1 MATAASL
8 KKAAKTRA
16 AKKAL
21 MGKTL
26 PHLRKMAK
34 AKNLHGYSTLNKGA
48 LVTMLVKGKSPK
60 KITKTAL
67 RKEMAA
73 ARTQAWHGKG
83 PYRVVLAKTGKVY
96 GDLGPYVTARAG
108 LSDAKTLLRR
118 MAPAGEYRLSNVE
131 GQKSAGKK
139 FAQGV
144 IVDGYVAQGSPD
156 IGAGAFVIR
165 VGDTAATRKDV
176 FPKGLRSNRR
186 NRRNRRNTSKVDPV
200 AVREL
205 VLFTENDGTL
215 YRQATSIITNLAKKM
230 AKGQFD
236 KTKAIKA
243 MGYLADSGG
252 RKYAKEY
259 GAPVRGSWQSYPMA
273 KVSRIF
279 SPATRRAAAADLLD
293 DYMEQIEEEAASMGG
308 SRKRNPRVS
317 FKTKGGPVSFQTK
330 KKARRNSVDFPSQA
344 VGGKAAHDDDFRA
357 GWRAGEAAIKR
368 SRRPLDISDAKKR
381 YKRVSNKY
389 GSWWVDGF
397 GGAIDWD
404 RGAHRST
411 AVQIA
416 GRFGLIHLLDF
427 RNNGTKSIKG
437 LKISGHRWRDSYG
450 NTYHRAYITVNGRH
464 VGTTPISYGYGHHY
478 LQTAKEWLKG
488 HGYRKPSGRMSTYDA
503 GYDDVKR
510 KKDL

>member
-26 PHLRKMAK
+26 PQLKKMAK

-186 NRRNRRNTSKVDPV
+186 NRRN
-200 AVREL
+200 
-205 VLFTENDGTL
+205 
-215 YRQATSIITNLAKKM
+215 
-230 AKGQFD
+230 
-236 KTKAIKA
+236 
-243 MGYLADSGG
+243 
-252 RKYAKEY
+252 
-259 GAPVRGSWQSYPMA
+259 
-273 KVSRIF
+273 
-279 SPATRRAAAADLLD
+279 
-293 DYMEQIEEEAASMGG
+293 
-308 SRKRNPRVS
+308 PRVS
-317 FKTKGGPVSFQTK
+317 FQTKDGPVSFQAK

>member
-26 PHLRKMAK
+26 PQLKKMAK

-60 KITKTAL
+60 KVTKTAL
-67 RKEMAA
+67 RKEMAEA
-73 ARTQAWHGKG
+73 KTQAWHGKG

-96 GDLGPYVTARAG
+96 GDLGPYATARAS
-108 LSDAKTLLRR
+108 LADAKTLLRR
-118 MAPAGEYRLSNVE
+118 MAPADRYTLSNVE

-186 NRRNRRNTSKVDPV
+186 NRRKNGTYYSVRLPAGYRTKWHSPRRALTRG
-200 AVREL
+200 A
-205 VLFTENDGTL
+205 F
-215 YRQATSIITNLAKKM
+215 A
-230 AKGQFD
+230 
-236 KTKAIKA
+236 TKAKA
-243 MGYLADSGG
+243 HAWAKQNVPGEPYDIVSYSDG
-252 RKYAKEY
+252 R
-259 GAPVRGSWQSYPMA
+259 S
-273 KVSRIF
+273 
-279 SPATRRAAAADLLD
+279 
-293 DYMEQIEEEAASMGG
+293 
-308 SRKRNPRVS
+308 NPRVS
-317 FKTKGGPVSFQTK
+317 FQTKDGPVSFQAK
-330 KKARRNSVDFPSQA
+330 KKRNARTN
-344 VGGKAAHDDDFRA
+344 
-357 GWRAGEAAIKR
+357 
-368 SRRPLDISDAKKR
+368 AK
-381 YKRVSNKY
+381 
-389 GSWWVDGF
+389 
-397 GGAIDWD
+397 
-404 RGAHRST
+404 
-411 AVQIA
+411 
-416 GRFGLIHLLDF
+416 
-427 RNNGTKSIKG
+427 KSIKG